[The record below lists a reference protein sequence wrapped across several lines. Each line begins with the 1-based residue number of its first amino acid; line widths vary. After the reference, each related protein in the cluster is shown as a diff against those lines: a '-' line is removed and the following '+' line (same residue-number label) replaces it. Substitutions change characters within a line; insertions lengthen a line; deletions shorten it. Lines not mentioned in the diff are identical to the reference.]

1 MGSANIKGG
10 FQGQLKLKL
19 KGKAPRLTTLLVNE
33 TETSRVGV
41 FSFFSKFNIYT
52 EFFSFEEQQILLSQK
67 PRIFH

>member
-1 MGSANIKGG
+1 MGSENIKGG

-33 TETSRVGV
+33 TETV

-52 EFFSFEEQQILLSQK
+52 EFFSFEQQQILLSQK
-67 PRIFH
+67 PHIFH